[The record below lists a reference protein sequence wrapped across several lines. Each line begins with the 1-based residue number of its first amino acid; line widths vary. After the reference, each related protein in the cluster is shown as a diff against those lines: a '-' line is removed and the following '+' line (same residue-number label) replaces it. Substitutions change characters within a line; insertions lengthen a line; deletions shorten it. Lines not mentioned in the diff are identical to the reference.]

1 MMTSRS
7 RLKLFRALLAS
18 VGFVGVSLGSGV
30 LHAQAGEADIVGVAI
45 SQTAQG
51 VSEGVSEGVYRFD
64 VSVSHADTG
73 WEHYANGYEVLD
85 LEGNVL
91 ATRVLMHP
99 HVNERPFTRSL
110 SGVQIPQSMMAVRV
124 RAVDSVHGTGG
135 QEFLLE
141 KIDGEWQVSVFQAP
155 E

>member
-1 MMTSRS
+1 MTFLSRNKFLS
-7 RLKLFRALLAS
+7 VLLAS
-18 VGFVGVSLGSGV
+18 VGLVGVVVG
-30 LHAQAGEADIVGVAI
+30 AQAGEADIVGVSI

-51 VSEGVSEGVYRFD
+51 IYRFD

-73 WEHYANGYEVLD
+73 WDHYANGYEILD

-91 ATRVLMHP
+91 GTRVLLHP

-110 SGVQIPQSMMAVRV
+110 SGVQIPQNMMSLRV
-124 RAVDSVHGTGG
+124 RAMDSVHGTGG

-141 KIDGEWQVSVFQAP
+141 RIDGEWQINIR
-155 E
+155 